1 MARTTKYQE
10 AVKLTTSIRRTTY
23 MVRCTM
29 SCTYSVLIRTF
40 TPMDSTRQQKY
51 NRLFQKEIGELFQRE
66 GYNFFGKA
74 FVTVTSVRVSP
85 DLGIAK
91 IYLSIFGAPDAN
103 AVMNEIEKH
112 NKEIRKQ
119 FGAQI
124 RHQARIV
131 PELKFFLDDS
141 LNYVE
146 KIEKL
151 LKDSKPPQKE
161 GEE

>member
-1 MARTTKYQE
+1 
-10 AVKLTTSIRRTTY
+10 
-23 MVRCTM
+23 
-29 SCTYSVLIRTF
+29 
-40 TPMDSTRQQKY
+40 MDSTRQQKY

-74 FVTVTSVRVSP
+74 FVTVTNVKVSP

-91 IYLSIFGAPDAN
+91 VYLSIFGSKDSSK
-103 AVMNEIEKH
+103 VIEEIEKH
-112 NKEIRKQ
+112 YKEIRKL
-119 FGAQI
+119 FGNQI

-141 LNYVE
+141 LDQQE

-151 LKDSKPPQKE
+151 INSTKPPQKE
-161 GEE
+161 AEE

>member
-1 MARTTKYQE
+1 
-10 AVKLTTSIRRTTY
+10 
-23 MVRCTM
+23 
-29 SCTYSVLIRTF
+29 
-40 TPMDSTRQQKY
+40 MDSTRQQKY
-51 NRLFQKEIGELFQRE
+51 NRLFQKEMGELFQRE
-66 GYNFFGKA
+66 GYSLYGNA
-74 FVTVTSVRVSP
+74 LVTITSVRVSP

-91 IYLSIFGAPDAN
+91 VYLSVFGSKDPN
-103 AVMNEIEKH
+103 AVMESITKKG
-112 NKEIRKQ
+112 KEIRRM

-151 LKDSKPPQKE
+151 LKETKPPDSE
-161 GEE
+161 GEEK

>member
-1 MARTTKYQE
+1 
-10 AVKLTTSIRRTTY
+10 
-23 MVRCTM
+23 
-29 SCTYSVLIRTF
+29 
-40 TPMDSTRQQKY
+40 MDSTRQQKY

-74 FVTVTSVRVSP
+74 FVTVTNVKVSP

-91 IYLSIFGAPDAN
+91 VYLSIFGSKDSAK
-103 AVMNEIEKH
+103 VIEEIEKH
-112 NKEIRKQ
+112 YKEIRKL
-119 FGAQI
+119 FGNQI

-141 LNYVE
+141 LDQQE

-151 LKDSKPPQKE
+151 INSTKPPQKE
-161 GEE
+161 TEE

>member
-1 MARTTKYQE
+1 
-10 AVKLTTSIRRTTY
+10 
-23 MVRCTM
+23 
-29 SCTYSVLIRTF
+29 
-40 TPMDSTRQQKY
+40 MDSTRQQKY

-74 FVTVTSVRVSP
+74 FVTVTNVRVSP
-85 DLGIAK
+85 DLGIARV
-91 IYLSIFGAPDAN
+91 YLSIFGAPDSKM
-103 AVMNEIEKH
+103 VMAQIDKH

-141 LNYVE
+141 LDYVE

-151 LKDSKPPQKE
+151 LKDSKPPEE
-161 GEE
+161 GEKPE

>member
-1 MARTTKYQE
+1 MDKAIWQIHHPPPGFSP
-10 AVKLTTSIRRTTY
+10 ASVSF
-23 MVRCTM
+23 VRHPW
-29 SCTYSVLIRTF
+29 YFVLF
-40 TPMDSTRQQKY
+40 KPYLCGMDSTRQQKY
-51 NRLFQKEIGELFQRE
+51 NRLFQKEIGELFQKE

-91 IYLSIFGAPDAN
+91 IYLSIFGVPDPN
-103 AVMNEIEKH
+103 AVIAQIDKK
-112 NKEIRKQ
+112 NKEIRKH

-151 LKDSKPPQKE
+151 LNDSKPE
-161 GEE
+161 GRKDEESD

>member
-1 MARTTKYQE
+1 
-10 AVKLTTSIRRTTY
+10 
-23 MVRCTM
+23 
-29 SCTYSVLIRTF
+29 
-40 TPMDSTRQQKY
+40 MDSTRQQKY

-74 FVTVTSVRVSP
+74 FVTVTNVKVSP

-91 IYLSIFGAPDAN
+91 VYLSIFGSKDSAK
-103 AVMNEIEKH
+103 VIEEIEKH
-112 NKEIRKQ
+112 YKEIRKL
-119 FGAQI
+119 FGNQI

-141 LNYVE
+141 LDQQE

-151 LKDSKPPQKE
+151 INSTKPPQKE
-161 GEE
+161 AEE

>member
-1 MARTTKYQE
+1 
-10 AVKLTTSIRRTTY
+10 
-23 MVRCTM
+23 
-29 SCTYSVLIRTF
+29 
-40 TPMDSTRQQKY
+40 MDSTRQQKY

-74 FVTVTSVRVSP
+74 FVTVTNVKVSP

-91 IYLSIFGAPDAN
+91 VYLSIFGSKDSAK
-103 AVMNEIEKH
+103 VIQEIEKH
-112 NKEIRKQ
+112 YKEIRKL
-119 FGAQI
+119 FGNQI

-141 LNYVE
+141 LDQQE

-151 LKDSKPPQKE
+151 INSTKPPQKE
-161 GEE
+161 AEE

>member
-1 MARTTKYQE
+1 
-10 AVKLTTSIRRTTY
+10 
-23 MVRCTM
+23 
-29 SCTYSVLIRTF
+29 
-40 TPMDSTRQQKY
+40 MDSTRQQKY
-51 NRLFQKEIGELFQRE
+51 NRLFQKEIGELFQKE

-74 FVTVTSVRVSP
+74 FVTVTNVSVSP

-91 IYLSIFGAPDAN
+91 IYISIFGSKDPK
-103 AVMNEIEKH
+103 AVMQQIEKH
-112 NKEIRKQ
+112 HKEIRKL
-119 FGAQI
+119 FGNQI

-151 LKDSKPPQKE
+151 LKDSKLPEKGDE
-161 GEE
+161 NIS

>member
-1 MARTTKYQE
+1 
-10 AVKLTTSIRRTTY
+10 
-23 MVRCTM
+23 
-29 SCTYSVLIRTF
+29 
-40 TPMDSTRQQKY
+40 MDSTRQQKY

-74 FVTVTSVRVSP
+74 FITVTNVSVSP

-91 IYLSIFGAPDAN
+91 IYISIFGSKDAD
-103 AVMNEIEKH
+103 AVMAQIEKH
-112 NKEIRKQ
+112 KKEIRKS
-119 FGAQI
+119 FGNSI

-151 LKDSKPPQKE
+151 LKGAKPPEKE
-161 GEE
+161 EGS

>member
-1 MARTTKYQE
+1 
-10 AVKLTTSIRRTTY
+10 
-23 MVRCTM
+23 
-29 SCTYSVLIRTF
+29 
-40 TPMDSTRQQKY
+40 MDSTRQQKY

-74 FVTVTSVRVSP
+74 FITVTNVSVSP

-91 IYLSIFGAPDAN
+91 IYISIFGSKDTN
-103 AVMNEIEKH
+103 AVMAQIEKH
-112 NKEIRKQ
+112 KKEIRKL
-119 FGAQI
+119 FGTSI

-141 LNYVE
+141 LDYVE

-151 LKDSKPPQKE
+151 LKGAKPPEKE
-161 GEE
+161 E

>member
-1 MARTTKYQE
+1 
-10 AVKLTTSIRRTTY
+10 
-23 MVRCTM
+23 
-29 SCTYSVLIRTF
+29 
-40 TPMDSTRQQKY
+40 MDSTRQQKY

-74 FVTVTSVRVSP
+74 FITVTNVSVSP

-91 IYLSIFGAPDAN
+91 IYISIFGSKDPN
-103 AVMNEIEKH
+103 AVMAQIEKH
-112 NKEIRKQ
+112 KKEIRKI
-119 FGAQI
+119 FGSSI

-141 LNYVE
+141 LDYVE

-151 LKDSKPPQKE
+151 LKGTKPPDNVE
-161 GEE
+161 GES

>member
-1 MARTTKYQE
+1 
-10 AVKLTTSIRRTTY
+10 
-23 MVRCTM
+23 
-29 SCTYSVLIRTF
+29 
-40 TPMDSTRQQKY
+40 MDSTRQQKY

-74 FVTVTSVRVSP
+74 FVTVTNVKVSP

-91 IYLSIFGAPDAN
+91 VYLSIFGTKDSSK
-103 AVMNEIEKH
+103 VIEEIEKH
-112 NKEIRKQ
+112 YKEIRKL
-119 FGAQI
+119 FGNQI

-141 LNYVE
+141 LDQQE

-151 LKDSKPPQKE
+151 INSTKPPQKE
-161 GEE
+161 AEE